1 MQMKI
6 LWFGAIFFG
15 GWLWSYLFVRQF
27 LFNILIANPLTNKM
41 LAVNKDLVGPG
52 AKKYTGLSTG
62 VCVFFILLACV
73 IVIRFC
79 PVYLIVGFFIGFVS
93 AAVMVYAKMKPS
105 SRDMFDSF
113 CAAYYRFI
121 PDDELRTAMYNRKP
135 SQMKLRLHDMG
146 LSSDFIPIF
155 DKAK

>member
-15 GWLWSYLFVRQF
+15 GWLWAYLFVRQF
-27 LFNILIANPLTNKM
+27 LFNVIVADPLTKKM
-41 LAVNKDLVGPG
+41 LAADKGLVGPG

-62 VCVFFILLACV
+62 ICVFFMLLACV

-79 PVYLIVGFFIGFVS
+79 PVYLMVGFFIGVVS
-93 AAVMVYAKMKPS
+93 ASVMVYMKTKPT
-105 SRDMFDSF
+105 SREMFDNF

-121 PDDELRTAMYNRKP
+121 PDDELRTDMYNKKP

-146 LSSDFIPIF
+146 LSSDFIPVF
-155 DKAK
+155 DKK